1 MRNGLVHSTNYSN
14 TLITV
19 SADCPV
25 TAATP
30 PAKAGTVAERQF
42 ALLSAAPYSLT
53 SDALLLAVEA
63 ERKGAVT
70 AEAFFAKPQACL
82 RASPLVK
89 KHGYGLH
96 HDAEGQVALVAM
108 ESADYAK
115 LLADPAVTK
124 RPGMRSA
131 RA

>member
-1 MRNGLVHSTNYSN
+1 MHTTNYAN

-25 TAATP
+25 VAGTA
-30 PAKAGTVAERQF
+30 PAKAGTVAERQY
-42 ALLSAAPYSLT
+42 ALLRGAPYSMT
-53 SDALLLAVEA
+53 SDELLLAVECD
-63 ERKGAVT
+63 RKGPVT
-70 AEAFFAKPQACL
+70 AERFFAKPQACL

-96 HDAEGQVALVAM
+96 HDAAGRVALVPV
-108 ESADYAK
+108 ESPDYER
-115 LLADPAVTK
+115 LLADDAVVK

-131 RA
+131 RDVSTSI

>member
-1 MRNGLVHSTNYSN
+1 MHSTNYHN

-25 TAATP
+25 NVGTP
-30 PAKAGTVAERQF
+30 PTRPGSIAERQF
-42 ALLSAAPYSLT
+42 ALLSRNPYQLT
-53 SDALLLAVEA
+53 SDALLLAVEN
-63 ERKGAVT
+63 ERKQPVT

-89 KHGYGLH
+89 KQGYGLH
-96 HDAEGQVALVAM
+96 HDLDGHVALVPV
-108 ESADYAK
+108 ESEAYAR

-124 RPGMRSA
+124 RPGMRRS
-131 RA
+131 RI

>member
-1 MRNGLVHSTNYSN
+1 MRMHSTNYHD

-25 TAATP
+25 TAASP
-30 PAKAGTVAERQF
+30 PAKPGTIAGRQF
-42 ALLSAAPYSLT
+42 ALLHAAPYEMT
-53 SDALLLAVEA
+53 SDELLLAVEN
-63 ERKGAVT
+63 ERKGPVSAAT
-70 AEAFFAKPQACL
+70 FFSTPKACL

-96 HDAEGQVALVAM
+96 HDRDGRIALVLM
-108 ESADYAK
+108 ESEEYARLLSATSVEK
-115 LLADPAVTK
+115 LA
-124 RPGMRSA
+124 GMRSS